1 MTTTK
6 VDETDGPVTNTQSS
20 GGSASPRGYALP
32 SRVANVAGWL
42 ERLRKSSQRGALAE
56 LRRVR
61 YDSIPGEAFWDLV
74 QRFDIPEEEE
84 AFWHA
89 VIPLMV
95 RHPHRRNI
103 RPGRAIEAAGISK
116 PRFERWLRL
125 DRHGAQ
131 MAAGRLLSKLG
142 DDGLDWMNLGSAL
155 SNWSYDDRYRLA
167 SDFFLARERRESS
180 HTDGAE

>member
-1 MTTTK
+1 MTTTQPEEN
-6 VDETDGPVTNTQSS
+6 D
-20 GGSASPRGYALP
+20 GSAIAAKSRGNTPLPRGHDLLWRIA
-32 SRVANVAGWL
+32 SVAGWL
-42 ERLRKSSQRGALAE
+42 ERLQNTRQRGALAE

-61 YDSIPGEAFWDLV
+61 SDSIPGEAFWDLV
-74 QRFDIPEEEE
+74 QCFDVPKEEEPIWR
-84 AFWHA
+84 AI
-89 VIPLMV
+89 IPLMV

-125 DRHGAQ
+125 DRDGAQ

-142 DDGLDWMNLGSAL
+142 DDGLDWTMFGRAL
-155 SNWSYDDRYRLA
+155 HRWNHDERYSLA
-167 SDFFLARERRESS
+167 RDFFLARERRESS